1 MEDLDAGNDA
11 SGPGGG
17 TAASS
22 SSGHAPGGRSTNP
35 HRRSGA
41 SRTALGSPLD
51 AALQR
56 KRREQAY
63 LVAAM
68 QVREGEKGIGIDP
81 VRSVPRPLPEGPHA
95 DLPRPLRPAVQPP
108 LGPRRAVRHDAP
120 APHAGRRAEPAQV
133 HVDHNK
139 AAEEAAQPQDIHEEG
154 ADAGGVL

>member
-17 TAASS
+17 TASSS
-22 SSGHAPGGRSTNP
+22 SSGLHRSASGGRSSNP

-68 QVREGEKGIGIDP
+68 QVRRKWDCGSI
-81 VRSVPRPLPEGPHA
+81 
-95 DLPRPLRPAVQPP
+95 RPAARHTRAN
-108 LGPRRAVRHDAP
+108 LGHF
-120 APHAGRRAEPAQV
+120 
-133 HVDHNK
+133 
-139 AAEEAAQPQDIHEEG
+139 
-154 ADAGGVL
+154 